1 VRASRRRLSLKEEDV
16 NGRAITPIVTLFL
29 ALALAFLPT
38 GAQGQSLAE
47 LAKKEKERRAGIQ
60 DKAPVITDRD
70 LGPGRIPTLP
80 SEAETTEGEGAASA
94 QAAGTEAAGE
104 QKNPADEAKT
114 REHWQKRVEAAQK
127 KITDLETQL
136 NSPELAW
143 GGGMRTDVNPLGQRN
158 LSQRQELEGKLAQAR
173 AELDAIREE
182 ARRAGVP
189 AGWVR

>member
-1 VRASRRRLSLKEEDV
+1 MKEEDV

-29 ALALAFLPT
+29 AFAVLPT
-38 GAQGQSLAE
+38 GAEGQSLAD

-60 DKAPVITDRD
+60 DKARVITDRD

-80 SEAETTEGEGAASA
+80 SEAEATEGEGAASA
-94 QAAGTEAAGE
+94 QGAAGTETGGE

-114 REHWQKRVEAAQK
+114 RDHWQKRVQAAQQK
-127 KITDLETQL
+127 VTDLETQL

-158 LSQRQELEGKLAQAR
+158 LSQRQELEGKLAAAR
-173 AELDAIREE
+173 AELDAIRDE